1 MNELLQL
8 KGRFEQKSSSNR
20 PGSPKLLA
28 NQMISN
34 EKIIKLKRELE
45 ELKKYWLRIPY
56 FEGALISVTYKD
68 IVAKSRRLKE
78 LFKKNSRIQPN
89 DCIVGARFI
98 DKGTTDKKHV
108 ITYYIDIEVLN
119 ETIKTL
125 EKVELLLTND
135 FNGQISTETLNSISD
150 KVNPY
155 EPTTI
160 AKTRFLQTIVDV
172 SSVEAFGIPQNE
184 LDELKTSII
193 SIFDT
198 KIPTKEL
205 LNRIGIDIPEYRFI
219 DDVTML
225 LSPDQLVLLNER
237 APYLIAMSTTDITK
251 LHLQDF
257 EMFDSESIMTIPS
270 PTDEPIIGVI
280 DTMFDQ
286 GVYFSEWVN
295 FQDKVAPE
303 IPVSSTDYD
312 HGTAVS
318 SLIVDGPSINPELDD
333 GCGRFRVK
341 HFGVARGGQFSAF
354 SILKSI
360 KDIVAENRDIKVW
373 NLSLGSALEI
383 QENFISPEAALL
395 DKLQYEYDVIFVV
408 AGTNKKINDK
418 KRMRI
423 GAPADSINSLVV
435 NAVDKDGNP
444 ATYSREGD
452 VLSFFIKPDISYF
465 GGDGKNKI
473 RVCMPTGEYF
483 VKGTSFAAPWI
494 TRKVA
499 YLIHKIGLSREIAK
513 ALVIDSAISWSK
525 SQIASNLIG
534 YGVVPQRIE
543 NILNSQDDEIKFI
556 LSGESLMYNTYN
568 YNLPVPVVD
577 EKHPY
582 IAKATLCYFPK
593 CSRNQGV
600 DYTNTELDIYFGR
613 LNGQKII
620 TVNDNKQNDNVAL
633 PETEARGIYRKWDN
647 IKSIVEYVK
656 LNGRAKKAY
665 NDGLWGFSLKTKERL
680 NNSDGKNLRFGIVVT
695 LKEMK
700 GVNRSSDFIS
710 QCSMRGW
717 LVNKIDINEMID
729 IYNIAEEEI
738 NFDE

>member
-135 FNGQISTETLNSISD
+135 FYGQISTETLNSISD

-225 LSPDQLVLLNER
+225 LSP
-237 APYLIAMSTTDITK
+237 
-251 LHLQDF
+251 
-257 EMFDSESIMTIPS
+257 
-270 PTDEPIIGVI
+270 
-280 DTMFDQ
+280 
-286 GVYFSEWVN
+286 
-295 FQDKVAPE
+295 
-303 IPVSSTDYD
+303 
-312 HGTAVS
+312 
-318 SLIVDGPSINPELDD
+318 
-333 GCGRFRVK
+333 
-341 HFGVARGGQFSAF
+341 
-354 SILKSI
+354 
-360 KDIVAENRDIKVW
+360 
-373 NLSLGSALEI
+373 
-383 QENFISPEAALL
+383 
-395 DKLQYEYDVIFVV
+395 
-408 AGTNKKINDK
+408 
-418 KRMRI
+418 
-423 GAPADSINSLVV
+423 
-435 NAVDKDGNP
+435 
-444 ATYSREGD
+444 
-452 VLSFFIKPDISYF
+452 
-465 GGDGKNKI
+465 
-473 RVCMPTGEYF
+473 
-483 VKGTSFAAPWI
+483 
-494 TRKVA
+494 
-499 YLIHKIGLSREIAK
+499 
-513 ALVIDSAISWSK
+513 ISWC
-525 SQIASNLIG
+525 
-534 YGVVPQRIE
+534 
-543 NILNSQDDEIKFI
+543 F
-556 LSGESLMYNTYN
+556 
-568 YNLPVPVVD
+568 
-577 EKHPY
+577 
-582 IAKATLCYFPK
+582 
-593 CSRNQGV
+593 
-600 DYTNTELDIYFGR
+600 
-613 LNGQKII
+613 
-620 TVNDNKQNDNVAL
+620 
-633 PETEARGIYRKWDN
+633 
-647 IKSIVEYVK
+647 
-656 LNGRAKKAY
+656 
-665 NDGLWGFSLKTKERL
+665 
-680 NNSDGKNLRFGIVVT
+680 
-695 LKEMK
+695 
-700 GVNRSSDFIS
+700 
-710 QCSMRGW
+710 
-717 LVNKIDINEMID
+717 
-729 IYNIAEEEI
+729 
-738 NFDE
+738 